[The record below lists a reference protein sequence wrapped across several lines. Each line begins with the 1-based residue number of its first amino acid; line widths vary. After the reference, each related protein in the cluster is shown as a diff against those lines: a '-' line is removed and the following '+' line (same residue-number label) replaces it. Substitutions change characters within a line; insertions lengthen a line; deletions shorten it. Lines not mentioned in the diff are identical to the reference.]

1 MVIVMTISRVRAAAS
16 AGVIALAA
24 WSAACASTGAV
35 PRPFPTPGG
44 SAAHRVPAPAPA
56 SAPAEAPESAPPAA
70 PVVPAA
76 PAPSPAVNR
85 AGLDGYAVAGT
96 ALGLRGVPYRNGGGD
111 PSGFDC
117 SGFTQYVFAQHG
129 VSLPRDVRSQF
140 RKGTPVK
147 PEELAPGDVIFFTTS
162 EPGPSHVAIAIGG
175 DEFVHAPSSSG
186 VVRVEHLSS
195 SYWSPRFL
203 GARRLG
209 N

>member
-16 AGVIALAA
+16 VAAIALAA
-24 WSAACASTGAV
+24 CSAACASTGGV

-44 SAAHRVPAPAPA
+44 TTARRAPAAVPAPAPA
-56 SAPAEAPESAPPAA
+56 PAPDPAPPAA
-70 PVVPAA
+70 PAFPAA
-76 PAPSPAVNR
+76 APPGSH
-85 AGLDGYAVAGT
+85 GILDGYAVAGT
-96 ALGLRGVPYRNGGGD
+96 ALAFRGVPYRNGGGD
-111 PSGFDC
+111 PNGFDC
-117 SGFTQYVFAQHG
+117 SGFTQYVFAQYG

-140 RKGTPVK
+140 RKGMPVK
-147 PEELAPGDVIFFTTS
+147 PEELAAGDVVFFTTS

-195 SYWSPRFL
+195 SYWAPRFL